1 MSTES
6 GHQIQLTKSH
16 HKCLLR
22 SARHFVYILSTPP
35 THPPMWSFH
44 VPAAATTT
52 RYPSHHFIALTFF
65 PPPCLRHPH
74 RRSKTVATKNEK
86 KKTKALTAMSNQDSP
101 TFHWHYSD
109 FDDSNFQIRGRTLFF
124 AVVLFCVILFITLI
138 YLYARWV
145 CRLPPFSSR
154 PRLLPDAPS
163 GPPAPQGLDLN
174 AISNLPII
182 LHRASSAN
190 PNEGECAI
198 CLGIFQDGEK
208 VKVLPDCNHR
218 YHSECIDE
226 WLRTQSSCP
235 LCRASL
241 RVDSPV

>member
-1 MSTES
+1 
-6 GHQIQLTKSH
+6 
-16 HKCLLR
+16 
-22 SARHFVYILSTPP
+22 
-35 THPPMWSFH
+35 
-44 VPAAATTT
+44 
-52 RYPSHHFIALTFF
+52 
-65 PPPCLRHPH
+65 
-74 RRSKTVATKNEK
+74 
-86 KKTKALTAMSNQDSP
+86 MSNQDSP

-109 FDDSNFQIRGRTLFF
+109 SGDSNSQGGGRTHFV

-154 PRLLPDAPS
+154 PRLLPHAPS